1 MAAVTAGRARRTF
14 ATATETPTTTTA
26 TSSSATTTED
36 APPLKRTPLYDL
48 HVAHGA
54 KMVPFAGYSMP
65 LQYADQSVGESHQWT
80 RTKASLFDVSHM

>member
-1 MAAVTAGRARRTF
+1 MAAGRARRTF
-14 ATATETPTTTTA
+14 ATATAPP
-26 TSSSATTTED
+26 TSSSSSSSSSIPTATKD

-65 LQYADQSVGESHQWT
+65 LQYANQSVSESHQWT